1 MSKDKGYKPKTE
13 NIVKL
18 KKFLKTKNVTIP
30 KK

>member
-18 KKFLKTKNVTIP
+18 KKFLKKNATVS